1 MSGAFFNGSKMSTT
15 GKPSNVFWKVIE
27 HNDVKINSMFK
38 NSIQYFNLKNS
49 TLLLGD
55 FQVTIKNKN
64 FGTKSRF
71 LPQCVLKR
79 GAGHRMSSLAKSK
92 PPLNNFFFLAQMMGA
107 TFFPFF
113 FSTFLISRKFV
124 DMNENKTCF
133 LFWPTLF
140 IENLAIRVGFT
151 ALLIDHQQCWKS
163 LMTARVI

>member
-49 TLLLGD
+49 TLLLDD
-55 FQVTIKNKN
+55 FQVTIKIKI
-64 FGTKSRF
+64 FWTKSRF

-92 PPLNNFFFLAQMMGA
+92 PPLNNFFFSG
-107 TFFPFF
+107 TNDGCNFFFP
-113 FSTFLISRKFV
+113 SSSLPFLISRKFV
-124 DMNENKTCF
+124 DMNANKTCIF
-133 LFWPTLF
+133 VLTYF
-140 IENLAIRVGFT
+140 V
-151 ALLIDHQQCWKS
+151 HWKPS
-163 LMTARVI
+163 Y